1 MATDEY
7 YVQSHQHR
15 GRGEA
20 EENRVYVFSRQVFFY
35 CNPMDRPVWVETHCC
50 VLFISA
56 YGVPFEI
63 DFGST
68 RAGGK
73 ALLAGPLVRRKVLAK
88 DAGLV
93 GFYIMPESPLF
104 AYLANT
110 MPSQGYRE
118 IDRGVMDEVNTELIA
133 LYEGRADVQQT
144 LTTAA
149 YLQRLLAPVAGM
161 PVAGYP
167 AVSPTAGELTQSVRA
182 QRDVSLQQ
190 LAELHGISYTR
201 MSRVFTRHVGLPFR
215 EYKNWLKHLNALRLM
230 ETGISLT
237 EVAQEAGFAD
247 LAQFTRIYKRWY
259 GNPPSYVRQQKNIK
273 VFLTPELTSPP

>member
-1 MATDEY
+1 MAEDVN

-15 GRGEA
+15 GQGEA

-56 YGVPFEI
+56 YGIPFEI
-63 DFGST
+63 DFGSR
-68 RAGGK
+68 RASGQ
-73 ALLAGPLVRRKVLAK
+73 ALLAGPLLRRKVIAK

-104 AYLANT
+104 AHLANT
-110 MPSQGYRE
+110 LPSQGYRT
-118 IDRGVMDEVNTELIA
+118 INRRLMDVINPELIA

-144 LTTAA
+144 LTAA
-149 YLQRLLAPVAGM
+149 ACLQQLAA
-161 PVAGYP
+161 P
-167 AVSPTAGELTQSVRA
+167 ASEGSLVSPTAGELTQSVRT
-182 QRDVSLQQ
+182 QRDITLQQ
-190 LAELHGISYTR
+190 LADRHRISYTR
-201 MSRVFTRHVGLPFR
+201 MSRVFTRHVGLTFR
-215 EYKNWLKHLNALRLM
+215 EYKNWLKHLHAVRLM
-230 ETGISLT
+230 ETGMSLT

-273 VFLTPELTSPP
+273 VFLTPDLTSPP

>member
-1 MATDEY
+1 MAADEN
-7 YVQSHQHR
+7 YVQSHQYR
-15 GRGEA
+15 GCNEA

-68 RAGGK
+68 RAAGK
-73 ALLAGPLVRRKVLAK
+73 ALLAGPLLRRKVLAK

-104 AYLANT
+104 AYLVNT
-110 MPSQGYRE
+110 MPSHGCRQ
-118 IDRGVMDEVNTELIA
+118 IDRGRMDQINTELIA
-133 LYEGRADVQQT
+133 LYEGRADVSQT
-144 LTTAA
+144 LTASA
-149 YLQRLLAPVAGM
+149 HLQHMVTPVAGI
-161 PVAGYP
+161 PV
-167 AVSPTAGELTQSVRA
+167 VSPTAWELTQSVRA
-182 QRDVSLQQ
+182 QRDISLQQ
-190 LAELHGISYTR
+190 LAEQHGISYTR
-201 MSRVFTRHVGLPFR
+201 MSRVFARHVGLPFR
-215 EYKNWLKHLNALRLM
+215 EYKNWLRHLDALRLM
-230 ETGISLT
+230 ETGMSLT

-259 GNPPSYVRQQKNIK
+259 GNPPSYVRQQKNIR